1 MSQVGR
7 ANSETSA
14 SATGQENVQRRS
26 RFRILLQVKNQ
37 KLFFKLKRSLSSRT
51 FFKAFSFEL
60 FVFQWVLHFVQLLQ
74 VAKGV
79 LTNPILLLTVLGV
92 ICSFAFGG
100 QLPAIIATFLK
111 TLGSAFSATA
121 LFLLGLRMVNKMDHF
136 KGAKIIAPLIL
147 IALKLIAMPV
157 IAREV
162 VRFVQHC
169 KKYFYTKSNW
179 NG

>member
-1 MSQVGR
+1 M
-7 ANSETSA
+7 
-14 SATGQENVQRRS
+14 
-26 RFRILLQVKNQ
+26 
-37 KLFFKLKRSLSSRT
+37 
-51 FFKAFSFEL
+51 
-60 FVFQWVLHFVQLLQ
+60 
-74 VAKGV
+74 

-100 QLPAIIATFLK
+100 QLPEIIATFLK

-147 IALKLIAMPV
+147 VALKLIAMPL

-162 VRFVQHC
+162 VRFVQLPKPIL
-169 KKYFYTKSNW
+169 KKIPIALLEVSKTQNW
-179 NG
+179 SALLIETCFVFRNIDLRREINNR

>member
-1 MSQVGR
+1 
-7 ANSETSA
+7 
-14 SATGQENVQRRS
+14 
-26 RFRILLQVKNQ
+26 
-37 KLFFKLKRSLSSRT
+37 
-51 FFKAFSFEL
+51 
-60 FVFQWVLHFVQLLQ
+60 
-74 VAKGV
+74 V

-100 QLPAIIATFLK
+100 QLPEIIATFLK

-147 IALKLIAMPV
+147 VALKLIAMPL

-162 VRFVQHC
+162 VRFVQLPKHI
-169 KKYFYTKSNW
+169 FYLKATFSIRNTNRLITNMYQKVKNPKLVSSSYRNMFCF
-179 NG
+179 